1 MVAQEK
7 DLPTKKYCEVNMF
20 KDREDKRFIKI
31 FKEGSLTESI
41 QILLDTETGV
51 NYIHLSA
58 GYGISLTPLLDS
70 DRKIVVSSQREIQN
84 YIERN

>member
-1 MVAQEK
+1 MK
-7 DLPTKKYCEVNMF
+7 DLPMKKYCEVSMF

-51 NYIHLSA
+51 NYIHLNA

-70 DRKIVVSSQREIQN
+70 DGKVVVSSEREIQN
-84 YIERN
+84 YKERN

>member
-1 MVAQEK
+1 
-7 DLPTKKYCEVNMF
+7 MF
-20 KDREDKRFIKI
+20 KNKEDKRFITI
-31 FKEGSLTESI
+31 FKEGSLAESI

-70 DRKIVVSSQREIQN
+70 DGKVVVSSKREIQN
-84 YIERN
+84 YIDRN

>member
-1 MVAQEK
+1 
-7 DLPTKKYCEVNMF
+7 MF
-20 KDREDKRFIKI
+20 KEKEDKRFIKI
-31 FKEGSLTESI
+31 FKEGSLTETI

-58 GYGISLTPLLDS
+58 GYGISLTPFLDS
-70 DRKIVVSSQREIQN
+70 DGKVVVSSEREIQN

>member
-1 MVAQEK
+1 
-7 DLPTKKYCEVNMF
+7 MF

-70 DRKIVVSSQREIQN
+70 DWKIVVSSQREIQN